1 MKVALT
7 RGVSPAFAD
16 AERTYARREPIDVAR
31 AVEQHGRYEEA
42 LRDAG
47 CEVRRIAADAASP
60 DCVFIEDTAVVLPE
74 LAVLTRLGALSRRG
88 EVGPVAEALA
98 AFRAVE
104 RIEAPARLDGG
115 DVLVVDRTVY
125 VGASSRSDGAGAE
138 SLTRILEPYGYR
150 VVPVQVR
157 GCLHLKS
164 AVTLVAELTVL
175 VCAAFVDRHA
185 FVGLRRI
192 EVDPDEPHGANAL
205 RVDKVVVVPAHAP
218 RTRRRLEESGIETVA
233 VDVSEIAKAEGG
245 VTCCS
250 LVFDRTAGRGI
261 VST

>member
-16 AERTYARREPIDVAR
+16 AERTYARREPIDVLR
-31 AVEQHGRYEEA
+31 AVEQHVRYEEA
-42 LRDAG
+42 LREAG

-74 LAVLTRLGALSRRG
+74 LAVLTRPGALSRRG
-88 EVGPVAEALA
+88 EVGPVGEALVA
-98 AFRAVE
+98 YRAVE
-104 RIEAPARLDGG
+104 CIEASARLDGG

-125 VGASSRSDGAGAE
+125 VGASSRSDRAGIE
-138 SLTRILEPYGYR
+138 NLTRVLEPYGYR
-150 VVPVQVR
+150 VVPVRVL

-164 AVTLVAELTVL
+164 AVTLVAESTVL
-175 VCAAFVDRHA
+175 VCAALLDPHA
-185 FVGLRRI
+185 FAGLRCI
-192 EVDPDEPHGANAL
+192 EVDADEPHGANAL
-205 RVDKVVVVPAHAP
+205 RVDEVAIVPTHAP
-218 RTRRRLEESGIETVA
+218 RTRKRLEQSGIETVA

-250 LVFDRTAGRGI
+250 LVFDRTVGRGI
-261 VST
+261 VSA